1 MEEEIKLL
9 EEMKA
14 NCIKGMMKGAIYTD
28 VKAEK
33 KALAIDSII
42 KGYKEKDDDLYA
54 ANQIIGDQLDII
66 RDLERQ
72 IKIKDA
78 YCNLIYMIGVD
89 YDGLNSIGSLK
100 SLIDELV
107 AYAKR
112 AVKND
117 DKYIVAE
124 SLNDKCYNILYEEVE
139 KPENFESM
147 FKE

>member
-1 MEEEIKLL
+1 MDDINKYKCIHLADYKDTDELCSAIERIK
-9 EEMKA
+9 E
-14 NCIKGMMKGAIYTD
+14 
-28 VKAEK
+28 
-33 KALAIDSII
+33 
-42 KGYKEKDDDLYA
+42 
-54 ANQIIGDQLDII
+54 
-66 RDLERQ
+66 LERQ

-89 YDGLNSIGSLK
+89 YDGFNSIGSLK
-100 SLIDELV
+100 SLVDELV